1 MFTTTI
7 ELTRAT
13 TDIAWPAEFDAETKA
28 YIKATFKDT
37 GKLVG
42 APVATESADGLTK
55 TVVRSFVDAAAFAEW
70 QADSTLEAVRI
81 ATRRNASTDGVTRQL
96 QTA

>member
-7 ELTRAT
+7 ELTRAN

-37 GKLVG
+37 GKLLG
-42 APVATESADGLTK
+42 ATTTEGANGLAK
-55 TVVRSFVDAAAFAEW
+55 TVVRSFVDEAAFAEW

-81 ATRRNASTDGVTRQL
+81 ATRRGNDGITRQL